1 MSRQA
6 FLPVVAAIALALLA
20 ACGGAGSAGQA
31 SAEWNS
37 ADTTI
42 GSGKLAQAATATW
55 CPQSGILML
64 VTSGTD
70 TGVAV
75 RYRSDAIR
83 GGEYPVVDTTS
94 VRQPAGIVALRFPRA
109 TRLLAFSSDSGTVTL
124 DPTNGALVSGRFHAW
139 FREPGTGVPV
149 ELAGRFARVAVTP
162 EAPGCE
168 AALRPTALPQ

>member
-1 MSRQA
+1 MKRGMR
-6 FLPVVAAIALALLA
+6 LPVAAAVALVLLPG
-20 ACGGAGSAGQA
+20 CRSPGSAGQV
-31 SAEWNS
+31 SAEWTS

-64 VTSGTD
+64 VASGAD

-94 VRQPAGIVALRFPRA
+94 TRQPAGIVALRLPQA
-109 TRLLAFSSDSGTVTL
+109 TRLLAFSSDSGTLTL
-124 DPTNGALVSGRFHAW
+124 DPTDGALVSGRFQAW

-149 ELAGRFARVAVTP
+149 ALAGRFTRVAVTP

-168 AALRPTALPQ
+168 AALRPTASPQ